1 MPGRLGA
8 LMSTPP
14 ALLSPAA
21 TCTYPAKTARLD
33 AARDRESGAVIVAV
47 LATAARSTLRSLP
60 TGPRWLLAAP
70 LTQTGGRAHRPG
82 AGGTGAALCLEL
94 AFFFFFFPPKA
105 EHTEHSVLAV
115 VQRWLQ
121 ETCEEGVGLK
131 RGGWPSVPSHPL
143 ISNHCPRLRF
153 ILMKWGEIPG
163 SRKN

>member
-70 LTQTGGRAHRPG
+70 LTPTGGRAHRPG

-94 AFFFFFFPPKA
+94 AFFF
-105 EHTEHSVLAV
+105 
-115 VQRWLQ
+115 
-121 ETCEEGVGLK
+121 
-131 RGGWPSVPSHPL
+131 SHPKQSTL
-143 ISNHCPRLRF
+143 STRSWQLCRS
-153 ILMKWGEIPG
+153 G
-163 SRKN
+163 SRKLVRRGWG